1 METARKRSHFSQSL
15 EYRISEAL
23 KGNGFDDLER
33 CLADDDSVHVVSRY
47 DNQVLINLDTLIQ
60 KELGKNNF
68 TNVALLLRCLLLYNK
83 LDRNSVLRLLRDGVV
98 SKVAKWFKQVIELHT
113 KDKASKSA
121 AIVVFE
127 HFFEAISIFAGINKE
142 GRTKVIGSFF
152 YILCDLVVHPKVD
165 FFVQLDAIN
174 KINMLLNPANQ
185 FVKKQ
190 IMNAEETNKRMN
202 IWGRHLPY
210 AGDYELQLGL
220 TEALCRLA
228 KEKVRLELSKQWF
241 PMEFIV
247 TAFKAIKDSDFETDC
262 RKFLNTVNGI
272 LGEKRSVITF
282 PCIAI
287 YLEDYELK
295 MPRDD
300 KLENF
305 WVDFNNVSH
314 RISFFIADED
324 EESDEDLWETISLP
338 ENIIVEYSV
347 EARSKE
353 QVVMIT
359 MLSPVSTAKK
369 NGSRV
374 TIHFDKSFDI
384 LTALG
389 NIFGKEKLKLKALN
403 SRMQEKASQ
412 HTTKR
417 CHSETEM
424 IEKHFR
430 KHARMEKRGHS
441 EGERSPL
448 HSMNQNQTKFNMS
461 DSTPSLVMTKTPNL
475 GKTSISM
482 MNIIHCSAGMKATTI
497 YPAQDRNATRVKDIT
512 APEGSNVTASG
523 MLNETRQNFR
533 TDVSKNNV
541 EETKK
546 TNVTECGAATRN
558 TCKPVELPAVK
569 FREDHNLTLSPVIE
583 ESISHASNTEKDI
596 STSVTIDLS
605 EADGVMPNNTMK
617 PTCSKTPDHHGTFTK
632 EDARSDQA
640 KETTV
645 GSSRFEFS
653 SSAGVRPKEATS
665 TPSIVIEK
673 LVQYQLEKSMR
684 HLEGHRSDTLSE
696 EKGASSDQS
705 HMKTKSVWSQPKNKV
720 TTANSTDK
728 MIDPKGMEALNPVA
742 TLPQQKQKLPPT
754 ADNSTSSEVEDERIS
769 NKYMVKKVPACLEPI
784 KAPNTKSLIM
794 SIAGKYNDLGKRISF
809 KPTKKI
815 YEFQSDKVPS
825 KETALD
831 LDREHVGLTVSEK
844 TPERSY
850 IYDFSSGEEEDT
862 SETTAAESK
871 KRQRKTKRHGT
882 DKINNTGNMSAKQ
895 SGKNVNK
902 LGKRLFSET
911 ESDALTDAK
920 SDVSWIVKSS
930 EKKKPKLKGYSSSKI
945 NMNAASAQ
953 KTFLASTHSSSTIRK
968 RGTQKNAP
976 AVTAERIPLINATI
990 KPKES
995 RSDDTDGKPAS
1006 SRRFVQGKR
1015 QLKSQLSRQMDSR
1028 SSDDESGSKRK
1039 GDIPKERYPA
1049 KRNPPQPKRP
1059 RRAAAKKAVYKDVS
1073 DDEIENDQL
1082 LDTEEYETASHT
1094 VIPLET
1100 SLSKNRG
1107 NKSGVDENDLPRA
1120 ASPETPSSIEKPRS
1134 ENYLPVGIV
1143 EIYNRPLAAS
1153 PMPSLAEKSFSLGS
1167 ISPGYVE
1174 SPALSLVVPEN
1185 SLSNNSQ
1192 DSPIAKEF
1200 PESIMNTLSQL
1211 VDDIDEDSMLQSE
1224 SSPEASQAS
1233 QQTFKRCLYQ
1243 PSKLTNLN
1251 TPTEKCSYAPE
1262 PLLNTP
1268 PSTSAKKSLKYKQ
1281 ARRAAFDRS
1290 RKCSIQPS
1298 ERQSSERAT
1307 YDEMNEMICSRQ
1319 STLKPKK
1326 LLNSAAVV
1334 MVSNTAD
1341 DVSSDDASSDE
1352 LSLDADVEEI
1362 VNDDS
1367 IAISLKNFSTNI
1379 VEITKAKYD
1388 KIEAYTKNSLRVTE
1402 NEMSKLW
1409 GQMRH
1414 RRIQKI
1420 KRMQRILLDE
1430 LQNANEETKLLKEME
1445 NDMLNFWKKQE
1456 KSFMAFRIK
1465 QEERLKRM
1473 QSLFV
1478 ESQHQSD
1485 KEDRT
1490 MIENGT
1496 RTLREELK
1504 VYQDR
1509 LLNEAQKEELNQVRQ
1524 TLEATFTS
1532 TYI

>member
-1 METARKRSHFSQSL
+1 METAGKRSHFSQSL

-33 CLADDDSVHVVSRY
+33 CLAEDDSVHVVSRY
-47 DNQVLINLDTLIQ
+47 DKHVLINLDTLIQ
-60 KELGKNNF
+60 KELDQKNF

-83 LDRNSVLRLLRDGVV
+83 LDRNSVLRLMRDGVL
-98 SKVAKWFKQVIELHT
+98 SKMAKWFKQVIELHT
-113 KDKASKSA
+113 KDKSSQSA
-121 AIVVFE
+121 VIVVFGY
-127 HFFEAISIFAGINKE
+127 FFEAISMFAGFNKE
-142 GRTKVIGSFF
+142 GNTLVIGSLF
-152 YILCDLVVHPKVD
+152 YILCDLVVHPMVD

-185 FVKKQ
+185 LVKKQ
-190 IMNAEETNKRMN
+190 LSNAEETKQLMKV
-202 IWGRHLPY
+202 WGRHLPY

-220 TEALCRLA
+220 TEALCRLT

-241 PMEFIV
+241 AMEFIV

-282 PCIAI
+282 PCIAV
-287 YLEDYELK
+287 YLEDYE
-295 MPRDD
+295 
-300 KLENF
+300 
-305 WVDFNNVSH
+305 
-314 RISFFIADED
+314 
-324 EESDEDLWETISLP
+324 EDLWETISLP

-347 EARSKE
+347 EVRSKM

-359 MLSPVSTAKK
+359 MLSPVSSAKK
-369 NGSRV
+369 NGNRV

-389 NIFGKEKLKLKALN
+389 NVFGKAKLKLMALN
-403 SRMQEKASQ
+403 SRMQEKASR
-412 HTTKR
+412 HRTKR
-417 CHSETEM
+417 CHSEPEM
-424 IEKHFR
+424 IEKRSR

-448 HSMNQNQTKFNMS
+448 HSMKQKQTKVKMS
-461 DSTPSLVMTKTPNL
+461 DSTPSLVMTKTPIL
-475 GKTSISM
+475 EKTSVSM
-482 MNIIHCSAGMKATTI
+482 RNIIHCSAGMKATPI
-497 YPAQDRNATRVKDIT
+497 YTGAEDAAQDCNATRVKDIT
-512 APEGSNVTASG
+512 TPEGSNVTASD

-546 TNVTECGAATRN
+546 TNVTECGAATKN
-558 TCKPVELPAVK
+558 KCKPVEFPAVK
-569 FREDHNLTLSPVIE
+569 IREDQKLTLSPVIE
-583 ESISHASNTEKDI
+583 ESINQASYNK
-596 STSVTIDLS
+596 TSVTIDLP
-605 EADGVMPNNTMK
+605 EADGVMLNNTMK
-617 PTCSKTPDHHGTFTK
+617 PTSSITPDHHGTFTK

-645 GSSRFEFS
+645 GSSN
-653 SSAGVRPKEATS
+653 AGARPKEGTS
-665 TPSIVIEK
+665 MTSIVVIEK
-673 LVQYQLEKSMR
+673 LVQYQLEKSIS

-696 EKGASSDQS
+696 EKGTSSGQS
-705 HMKTKSVWSQPKNKV
+705 HMETKSVWSQHKQKATN
-720 TTANSTDK
+720 ANFTDK
-728 MIDPKGMEALNPVA
+728 MIEPKGMEALNPVA
-742 TLPQQKQKLPPT
+742 TLPRQKQKLPTT
-754 ADNSTSSEVEDERIS
+754 ADNATSSEVEDERII
-769 NKYMVKKVPACLEPI
+769 NKYMVQKVPASLEPI
-784 KAPNTKSLIM
+784 KAPNTKSVIM

-831 LDREHVGLTVSEK
+831 VEREHFGLTVSQK
-844 TPERSY
+844 PPKRSY
-850 IYDFSSGEEEDT
+850 VYDFNSGEEEDT
-862 SETTAAESK
+862 SETTAADSK
-871 KRQRKTKRHGT
+871 KRQRKSKRHGT
-882 DKINNTGNMSAKQ
+882 NKMNKTGNMSAKQ

-902 LGKRLFSET
+902 FGKRLFSET

-920 SDVSWIVKSS
+920 SDVSWIMKSS

-945 NMNAASAQ
+945 NINE
-953 KTFLASTHSSSTIRK
+953 TFLASTPASSTIRK

-976 AVTAERIPLINATI
+976 SVTADRIPLMNATI

-995 RSDDTDGKPAS
+995 RSGGTDGKLAS
-1006 SRRFVQGKR
+1006 DRRFVQGKR

-1039 GDIPKERYPA
+1039 GGMPKGKYPA
-1049 KRNPPQPKRP
+1049 TRNPPQPRRP

-1082 LDTEEYETASHT
+1082 LETEEYETASHK

-1107 NKSGVDENDLPRA
+1107 NKSRVDENDLTHA

-1134 ENYLPVGIV
+1134 ENYLPAGIV
-1143 EIYNRPLAAS
+1143 EIYNRPLTAS
-1153 PMPSLAEKSFSLGS
+1153 PMPSLAEKSLSLGS

-1174 SPALSLVVPEN
+1174 SPALSLVVPTN
-1185 SLSNNSQ
+1185 SLSNDSQ
-1192 DSPIAKEF
+1192 GSPIAQES
-1200 PESIMNTLSQL
+1200 PESMMNTLSQL
-1211 VDDIDEDSMLQSE
+1211 VGGIDEDSMLQSE
-1224 SSPEASQAS
+1224 TSPEASQAS
-1233 QQTFKRCLYQ
+1233 QQTFTRRLYQ
-1243 PSKLTNLN
+1243 PSRLTNLN

-1268 PSTSAKKSLKYKQ
+1268 PSTSAKKSLQYKQ

-1290 RKCSIQPS
+1290 RKCSTQPS
-1298 ERQSSERAT
+1298 ERQSSEHAI
-1307 YDEMNEMICSRQ
+1307 YDEMNETICSRQ

-1326 LLNSAAVV
+1326 LLNSAAVA
-1334 MVSNTAD
+1334 MVFNTAD
-1341 DVSSDDASSDE
+1341 DVSSDDVSSDE
-1352 LSLDADVEEI
+1352 LSLDADMEEI

-1379 VEITKAKYD
+1379 VKITKEKYD

-1420 KRMQRILLDE
+1420 KRMQKILLDE

-1445 NDMLNFWKKQE
+1445 NEMLNFWKKQE
-1456 KSFMAFRIK
+1456 KSFKTFRIK

-1478 ESQHQSD
+1478 ESQHQS
-1485 KEDRT
+1485 EYEERN

-1496 RTLREELK
+1496 QTLREELK

-1509 LLNEAQKEELNQVRQ
+1509 LLNEAQREELNQVRQ
-1524 TLEATFTS
+1524 TLEATFTAS
-1532 TYI
+1532 YI